1 MQSKTPIGV
10 ILFAENNIYSFMN
23 PFWGSWLETNY
34 KNSFCKE
41 NINIELCLP
50 PKSNQ
55 PRCTWKT
62 SVSRLFLYAWQNQNV
77 FFVTKFCVLLSTTY
91 LWRSG
96 SWTIAQNQF
105 IFYLL
110 VTLCCV
116 CWLWFFSYFSFHPF
130 KSEVDEERPLFG
142 QDSYQ
147 AQRQVN
153 LETSALSK
161 E

>member
-1 MQSKTPIGV
+1 MQSKTPMGV
-10 ILFAENNIYSFMN
+10 ILFAENNIYSFIN

-77 FFVTKFCVLLSTTY
+77 FFVTKFCVLLSTAY
-91 LWRSG
+91 LCRSG
-96 SWTIAQNQF
+96 SLTTAQNPC
-105 IFYLL
+105 IVYLL
-110 VTLCCV
+110 VTFCC
-116 CWLWFFSYFSFHPF
+116 LGSDF
-130 KSEVDEERPLFG
+130 PLVLNQKWTKKG
-142 QDSYQ
+142 PCSVKIRIKLSD
-147 AQRQVN
+147 N